1 MDKVQDT
8 KFVQNN
14 QGASHAQKEDTD
26 QDNATDPMREQRRF
40 NWSDCQGFQTKP
52 EYADWAIVAK
62 QWEDAMASVIKPAK
76 NGAGEF
82 LRLQVGITK
91 VQPVQFCADHCVLFR
106 GQPSPWQGKGGIVT
120 TCS

>member
-1 MDKVQDT
+1 MSAE
-8 KFVQNN
+8 FRNN

-26 QDNATDPMREQRRF
+26 QDDATDPMREQHRF
-40 NWSDCQGFQTKP
+40 YWADRQDFQTKP
-52 EYADWAIVAK
+52 EYAEWAIVAK

-91 VQPVQFCADHCVLFR
+91 V
-106 GQPSPWQGKGGIVT
+106 
-120 TCS
+120 